1 MKYHPGFVLLLL
13 TTIVSCSDKR
23 ESYKPKLTDLSESV
37 YASGKIKAV
46 NQFILYPTVSGTL
59 TNIIVK
65 AGDVINK
72 GQVLFEIENT
82 TSGLASENARLALEL
97 SQQNSNKN
105 SDKLQEIELS
115 LKQAYDKMKL
125 DSSIYRRQKNL
136 WEQKIGN
143 EIELEQKKLAYKS
156 SLANYQIIQKR
167 LNQLKIQL
175 ANESKRAGIS
185 YDISRKNLTDFSVT
199 SSASGKIYDILKEKG
214 ELISPQTPLAV
225 IGAADSFIVELEINE
240 VDITRVKIG
249 QTVLITLD
257 SYKGQVFEAIVK
269 TISPLMNEKSRNFI
283 LEASFIKPPPNLYP
297 NLTAEANI
305 VIRTKINALTIPTSF
320 LVDENEV
327 WISKKEKRKI
337 TTGLR
342 DFDNV
347 EVLEGLTEKDII
359 YKPE

>member
-13 TTIVSCSDKR
+13 ISIVSCSDKR
-23 ESYKPKLTDLSESV
+23 ESYQPKLTDLSESV

-46 NQFILYPTVSGTL
+46 NQFVLYPTVSGTL
-59 TNIIVK
+59 TRILINE
-65 AGDVINK
+65 GDAINL

-97 SQQNSNKN
+97 SEQNSRKN
-105 SDKLQEIELS
+105 SDRLQEMELS

-125 DSSIYRRQKNL
+125 DSSIFLRQKNL

-156 SLANYQIIQKR
+156 SLANYQILQKR
-167 LNQLKIQL
+167 LGQLKSQL
-175 ANESKRAGIS
+175 VNESKRAGIN
-185 YDISRKNLTDFSVT
+185 YDISRKNLTDFSVI
-199 SSASGKIYDILKEKG
+199 SSANGKIYDILKERG
-214 ELISPQTPLAV
+214 ELISPQTPLAI
-225 IGAADSFIVELEINE
+225 IGAMDTFLVELEINE
-240 VDITRVKIG
+240 VDITRVKVG
-249 QTVLITLD
+249 QLVLITLD

-305 VIRTKINALTIPTSF
+305 VISTKKNALTIPTNY
-320 LVDENEV
+320 LVNENEV

-337 TTGLR
+337 ITGLR